1 MEDTDSLD
9 SETGRVSDKE
19 EPPDSRETE
28 VIVAGRLAEGDEREV
43 EIEMRGMIQGSWEA
57 EEQKVEEAVNGKIHW
72 QKKQAICWVGDGQKD
87 KGQTATAHNT
97 ETGVDRNWEAETG
110 RTMRSKNRGCEM
122 TEE

>member
-43 EIEMRGMIQGSWEA
+43 EIEMRGMIQGS
-57 EEQKVEEAVNGKIHW
+57 
-72 QKKQAICWVGDGQKD
+72 
-87 KGQTATAHNT
+87 
-97 ETGVDRNWEAETG
+97 
-110 RTMRSKNRGCEM
+110 
-122 TEE
+122 